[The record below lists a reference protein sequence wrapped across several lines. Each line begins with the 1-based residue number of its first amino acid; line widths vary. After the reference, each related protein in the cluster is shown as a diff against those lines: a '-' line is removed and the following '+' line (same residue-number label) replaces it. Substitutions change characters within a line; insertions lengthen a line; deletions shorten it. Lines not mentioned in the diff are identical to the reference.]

1 MRDVTT
7 SHGVVLALWDPVT
20 EPPGENILACGC
32 GMHKGPVAEEAEEKS
47 PEAKMSR
54 SKREYGAR

>member
-7 SHGVVLALWDPVT
+7 SHGVVLTLWDPVT

-32 GMHKGPVAEEAEEKS
+32 GMHKGPVV
-47 PEAKMSR
+47 
-54 SKREYGAR
+54 GLCLT